1 MWLFIH
7 KAQIPGDIL
16 SDLEFML
23 GKCLEH
29 LSKTSGYNSGQL
41 KGTFM
46 RKKKKKNFL
55 RRYFSVR
62 NPLDS
67 YFACDTCCC
76 FAD

>member
-1 MWLFIH
+1 M
-7 KAQIPGDIL
+7 PGDSL
-16 SDLEFML
+16 SDLEFVL

-29 LSKTSGYNSGQL
+29 LSKTSGYDSSQL

-46 RKKKKKNFL
+46 RKKKYFL
-55 RRYFSVR
+55 RRYFSVS
-62 NPLDS
+62 NPLDN

>member
-1 MWLFIH
+1 M
-7 KAQIPGDIL
+7 PGDSL

-23 GKCLEH
+23 GKYLKH

-46 RKKKKKNFL
+46 RKKNTSSGGISQWVTYWTL
-55 RRYFSVR
+55 
-62 NPLDS
+62 

>member
-1 MWLFIH
+1 MFTTTKDYFFLMWLFIH
-7 KAQIPGDIL
+7 KAQIPGDSL

-46 RKKKKKNFL
+46 WKNKKKKLPQEIFL
-55 RRYFSVR
+55 S
-62 NPLDS
+62 
-67 YFACDTCCC
+67 A
-76 FAD
+76 